1 MEFKVKV
8 GVQVVRLALGLV
20 AGTAFISAQAQSTE
34 EKSVQRVEITGSN
47 IKRVDKEGTSPV
59 QTMTAK
65 EIARSGAATV
75 LDLLKTIPS
84 MGSGGY
90 NDTPNQNGFSRGVAT
105 ASLRGL
111 GSTSTLILLNGR
123 RMTPSA
129 YANPNNSQST
139 LYDLNS
145 IPLSAIER
153 VEVFKDGASA
163 VYGSDAIA
171 GVINFITKRDYQ
183 GGEIS
188 ASYSANDDKQF
199 GRKNINGVVGFGDL
213 QSQGFNV
220 MASIDF
226 KKQDAV
232 TMRQG
237 SNDVEAQLYSDI
249 AFRGT
254 PYGSSITASSPFFYK
269 EKSPNSKAFYTTSA
283 DSKYILNS
291 LNCPTSQQ
299 LVGGLQYNIQPTS
312 ALSGR
317 KFCNY
322 DLDQFVDVQN
332 RGEDV
337 SFMSVATLKINE
349 NLTGFAEFAFSDTKR
364 YYRAA
369 PRAISGTAPSTNFLV
384 GGLADPFQA
393 ILPIGHP
400 DNPFSDARA
409 AVAYRFEN
417 LRSGNEVE
425 NKAVRLLA
433 GFKGTISTW
442 DWETSVLWNR
452 SKREEVS
459 FGNLYLPTLR
469 KLFTENRT
477 LASLATDPTLG
488 KDLTNIGTAD
498 IVQWDAKAS
507 TEFGNLPG
515 GAIGLAAGVEFRQE
529 KLVIDPD
536 PLNARGDILGL
547 ATTQINSKRNVSSAF
562 VELLTPLLKDFEM
575 DCAGRVDKYP
585 GIAYNFVPKVG
596 AKWTVNNTL
605 AFRGSYSKAF
615 RAPALSQV
623 AAGGAQYFLNNTI
636 DPVRCP
642 DGKTPLPGGEQ
653 ADCAKSLSGVGGS
666 NPDLKPEKAKSFA
679 LGMIWSPT
687 SNFDMLI
694 DAYKLRQEG
703 EVALSDST
711 YLLEHASQFP
721 ADYVKRDTNPL
732 NLLKD
737 ASGNPIPGTGPLLA
751 VKTPWVNQG
760 STEVVGFD
768 TEFRLRNNFG
778 EMGKLNSSLRA
789 TYLVSY
795 RRAEKPGDVERNAVG
810 TIGSLND
817 WSTTVGPIPRL
828 RFTLSSSWE
837 KGPHSVFGNVKFTD
851 SVSALRRY
859 DGAKT
864 YPTAFCQ
871 YNSSLPAG
879 ISTSFQNQPNYLKY
893 FPDCEVPSWTTVDL
907 GYSYTGY
914 KNWTLGMTVANV
926 LDSKAPYYPAAT
938 TDSSI
943 QQGYNSSLHNNTGRY
958 FTFTAKYIFK

>member
-8 GVQVVRLALGLV
+8 GVHCVRLALGVV
-20 AGTAFISAQAQSTE
+20 AGTALISAQAQSTE
-34 EKSVQRVEITGSN
+34 EKTVQRVEITGSN
-47 IKRVDKEGTSPV
+47 IKRVDKEGTSPI
-59 QTMTAK
+59 QTLTAK

-84 MGSGGY
+84 MGAGGY
-90 NDTPNQNGFSRGVAT
+90 NDTPNQNSFSRGVAT

-129 YANPNNSQST
+129 YANPNNGQST

-145 IPLSAIER
+145 IPVSAIER
-153 VEVFKDGASA
+153 IEVFKDGASA

-188 ASYSANDDKQF
+188 ATYSANDDKQF
-199 GRKNINGVVGFGDL
+199 GRKNINGVIGFGDF
-213 QSQGFNV
+213 QTQGFNV
-220 MASIDF
+220 MATIDL

-232 TMRQG
+232 SMRDG
-237 SNDVEAQLYSDI
+237 SKDIEADMYADI

-254 PYGSSITASSPFFYK
+254 PYGSSITAGSPFFYK
-269 EKSPNSKAFYTTSA
+269 EKAPNSKAFYTTSA
-283 DSKYILNS
+283 DGKYIING

-299 LVGGLQYNIQPTS
+299 LTGGLQYNIQPTS

-349 NLTGFAEFAFSDTKR
+349 NTTGFAEVALSDTKR
-364 YYRAA
+364 YYRSA
-369 PRAISGTAPSTNFLV
+369 PRAISGTSPTTNFLT

-393 ILPIGHP
+393 ILPVGHP
-400 DNPFSDARA
+400 DNPFTDARA

-417 LRSGNEVE
+417 LRGGNEVE
-425 NKAVRLLA
+425 NKAVRLAA
-433 GFKGTISTW
+433 GIKGSIANW
-442 DWETSVLWNR
+442 DYETAVLWNR
-452 SKREEVS
+452 SKREETS

-469 KLFTENRT
+469 KLFTENRS
-477 LASLATDPTLG
+477 LASIAADPTLG
-488 KDLTNIGTAD
+488 RDLTNNGTAE
-498 IVQWDAKAS
+498 ILQWDAKAS

-529 KLVIDPD
+529 KLAIDPD
-536 PLNARGDILGL
+536 PLNARGEIFGL
-547 ATTQINSKRNVSSAF
+547 ATTQINAKRNVQSAF
-562 VELLTPLLKDFEM
+562 VELRTPLLKNFEM
-575 DCAGRVDKYP
+575 DFAGRMDKYP
-585 GIAYNFVPKVG
+585 GLSWNFVPKVG

-623 AAGGAQYFLNNTI
+623 AAGGAQFFQSGV

-642 DGKTPLPGGEQ
+642 DGKNPLPGAEQ
-653 ADCAKSLSGVGGS
+653 ADCNKSYSGVGGS
-666 NPDLKPEKAKSFA
+666 NPDLKPEKAKSFS
-679 LGMIWSPT
+679 LGLVWSPVN
-687 SNFDMLI
+687 NFDVLI

-703 EVALSDST
+703 EVALSSAT
-711 YLLEHASQFP
+711 FLLEHASQFP
-721 ADYVKRDTNPL
+721 ADSIVRDTNPL
-732 NLLKD
+732 NQLKD
-737 ASGNPIPGTGPLLA
+737 ANGNPIAGTGPLLS

-760 STEVVGFD
+760 STEVSGVD
-768 TEFRLRNNFG
+768 TEFRLRNNLG
-778 EMGKLNSSLRA
+778 EMGKLNTALRT
-789 TYLVSY
+789 TYLISY

-810 TIGSLND
+810 TIGGLND
-817 WSTTVGPIPRL
+817 WATSVGPIPRL
-828 RFTLSSSWE
+828 RFTLNSSWE
-837 KGPHSVFGNVKFTD
+837 KGPHTVFGNVKYTD
-851 SVSALRRY
+851 SVTAWRRY

-864 YPTAFCQ
+864 YATAFCH
-871 YNSSLPAG
+871 YGAGVPAG
-879 ISTSFQNQPNYLKY
+879 VSATFQNQPNYTKY

-907 GYSYTGY
+907 GYTYTGY
-914 KNWTLGMTVANV
+914 KGWTLGVTVANV
-926 LDSKAPYYPAAT
+926 LDSKAPYYPAST
-938 TDSSI
+938 TDSAI
-943 QQGYNSSLHNNTGRY
+943 QQGYNSSLHNNFGRY
-958 FTFTAKYIFK
+958 FTFSAKYIFK

>member
-8 GVQVVRLALGLV
+8 GVHCVRLALGVV
-20 AGTAFISAQAQSTE
+20 AGTAMITAQAQSTE

-47 IKRVDKEGTSPV
+47 IKRVDKEGTSPI
-59 QTMTAK
+59 QTLTAK

-84 MGSGGY
+84 MGAGGY

-129 YANPNNSQST
+129 YANPNNGQST

-145 IPLSAIER
+145 IPMSAIER

-199 GRKNINGVVGFGDL
+199 GRKNINGVIGFGDL
-213 QSQGFNV
+213 QTQGFNI
-220 MASIDF
+220 MATADF

-232 TMRQG
+232 SMRDG
-237 SNDVEAQLYSDI
+237 SNDIEAQLYSDI
-249 AFRGT
+249 AFRGN
-254 PYGSSITASSPFFYK
+254 PYGSFVTASSPFFYK
-269 EKSPNSKAFYTTSA
+269 EKAPNSKAFYTTSA
-283 DSKYILNS
+283 DGKYIING

-299 LVGGLQYNIQPTS
+299 LTGGLQYNIQPAS
-312 ALSGR
+312 ALTGR

-322 DLDQFVDVQN
+322 DVDQYVDVQN
-332 RGEDV
+332 RGEDA
-337 SFMSVATLKINE
+337 SFMSVATFKINDS
-349 NLTGFAEFAFSDTKR
+349 TTAFAEFALSDTKR

-369 PRAISGTAPSTNFLV
+369 PRAISGTAPTTNYVV
-384 GGLADPFQA
+384 GGLAEPFQA

-400 DNPFSDARA
+400 DNPFTDARA

-417 LRSGNEVE
+417 LRGGNEVE
-425 NKAVRLLA
+425 NKAIRLAAGIKGSLA
-433 GFKGTISTW
+433 NW
-442 DWETSVLWNR
+442 DYETAVLWNR
-452 SKREEVS
+452 SKREETS

-469 KLFTENRT
+469 KMYTENRS
-477 LASLATDPTLG
+477 LASLAADPSIG
-488 KDLTNIGTAD
+488 KDLTNNGTAD
-498 IVQWDAKAS
+498 IVQWDAKVS
-507 TEFGNLPG
+507 TEFGNLQG

-536 PLNARGDILGL
+536 PLNASGQIWGL
-547 ATTQINSKRNVSSAF
+547 ANTQINAKRNVSSAF
-562 VELLTPLLKDFEM
+562 VELRTPLLKNFEM
-575 DCAGRVDKYP
+575 DFAGRVDKYP
-585 GIAYNFVPKVG
+585 NLSWNFVPKVG

-623 AAGGAQYFLNNTI
+623 AAGGAQYFLSSTV

-642 DGKTPLPGGEQ
+642 DGKTPLPGAEQ
-653 ADCAKSLSGVGGS
+653 ADCSKSLSGVGGANS
-666 NPDLKPEKAKSFA
+666 ELKPEKAKSFA

-687 SNFDMLI
+687 SNFDLLM

-721 ADYVKRDTNPL
+721 ADYVTRDTNPL
-732 NLLKD
+732 NQLKD
-737 ASGNPIPGTGPLLA
+737 ANGNPIAGTGPLLA
-751 VKTPWVNQG
+751 IKTPWVNQG
-760 STEVVGFD
+760 STEVTGLD
-768 TEFRLRNNFG
+768 TEFRLRNNLG
-778 EMGKLNSSLRA
+778 EMGKVSSALRT
-789 TYLVSY
+789 TYLFSY
-795 RRAEKPGDVERNAVG
+795 RRAEKPGDIERNAVG
-810 TIGSLND
+810 TIGELND
-817 WSTTVGPIPRL
+817 RSTTVGPIPRL
-828 RFTLSSSWE
+828 RFTLSTNWE
-837 KGPHSVFGNVKFTD
+837 KGAHSVFGNVKYTD
-851 SVSALRRY
+851 SVSAVRRY

-864 YPTAFCQ
+864 YTTAFCH
-871 YNSSLPAG
+871 YTGSLPAG
-879 ISTSFQNQPNYLKY
+879 VSAPFANQPNYTKY
-893 FPDCEVPSWTTVDL
+893 FGDCEVPSWTTVDL
-907 GYSYTGY
+907 GYTYTGY
-914 KNWTLGMTVANV
+914 KGWTLGVTVANV
-926 LDSKAPYYPAAT
+926 LDTKAPYYPEAT
-938 TDSSI
+938 TATLI
-943 QQGYNSSLHNNTGRY
+943 QQGYNSSLHNNFGRY
-958 FTFTAKYIFK
+958 FTFSAKYVFK